1 MNCKQNASQFEFTE
15 QMDSASHKE
24 CDQSSQIGDD
34 SVQSIAPDDA
44 LRGGETTYR
53 DITDNGV
60 PGETATSVKGENIY
74 SEIPPSAI
82 QSGGGTTAMDSKFK
96 STREPGRGG
105 QAAGEEGERL
115 GKTAAV
121 PPEEALYE
129 QPVGQPNLYS
139 SCNYFKLPTNCSCNC
154 LQEQLQ
160 DLFTI
165 KSFPRTVYMKYNLQL
180 SLALW
185 GDLVFAQDC
194 LQCTRHAIDLLVYYF
209 HHVQ

>member
-24 CDQSSQIGDD
+24 PEQSSQIGDD
-34 SVQSIAPDDA
+34 SVQSMAHDNA
-44 LRGGETTYR
+44 LRGQEATYC

-60 PGETATSVKGENIY
+60 PEETAASVKGENIY

-82 QSGGGTTAMDSKFK
+82 QSGGGAAAMDSKFR
-96 STREPGRGG
+96 SAREPCRGG
-105 QAAGEEGERL
+105 QAAGEEGEGL

-154 LQEQLQ
+154 LQEQ
-160 DLFTI
+160 
-165 KSFPRTVYMKYNLQL
+165 
-180 SLALW
+180 
-185 GDLVFAQDC
+185 
-194 LQCTRHAIDLLVYYF
+194 
-209 HHVQ
+209 